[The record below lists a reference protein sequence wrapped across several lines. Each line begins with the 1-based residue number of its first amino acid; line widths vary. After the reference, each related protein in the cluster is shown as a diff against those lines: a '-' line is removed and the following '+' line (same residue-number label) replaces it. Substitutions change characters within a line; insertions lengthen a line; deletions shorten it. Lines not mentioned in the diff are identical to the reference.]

1 MRLMPH
7 LRWQALVPL
16 LQPKWGTGF
25 LAQLPRFGSKEKLMA
40 VELDDRTAGAR
51 RLKDKVCVV
60 TGAGQGIGRATARRL
75 GQEGGTVVVAD
86 RIDATATEALAEL
99 RNHGV
104 EAMKSIVDLGT
115 FAGAQ
120 NLVSQTLEAYGRID
134 VLVNN
139 VGGTIWMKPYHLYTE
154 EEVVLEIERSLYPTL
169 WCCLAVLP
177 IMMAQ
182 KSGSIVNLG
191 SQAIRGLYRVP
202 YAASKGGILA
212 LGKVLAMEYGRY
224 GIRVNTVSPGGTDIA
239 DRVTPRLLIRP
250 GFTADEGAKSE
261 AENYRREMMEDSQN
275 QQALRRRGLPE
286 EQAAAIAFLASDD
299 SSFITGEVINCSGG
313 QS

>member
-1 MRLMPH
+1 MAI
-7 LRWQALVPL
+7 ALD
-16 LQPKWGTGF
+16 
-25 LAQLPRFGSKEKLMA
+25 ARA
-40 VELDDRTAGAR
+40 AGVR
-51 RLKDKVCVV
+51 RLVDKICVV

-75 GQEGGTVVVAD
+75 GQEGGTIIVAD
-86 RIDATATEALAEL
+86 RIQAAADRTEAEL
-99 RNHGV
+99 REHGV
-104 EAMKSIVDLGT
+104 AALEVLADVSTL
-115 FAGAQ
+115 AGAQ
-120 NLVSQTLEAYGRID
+120 DLMSRTIEAYGRID

-139 VGGTIWMKPYHLYTE
+139 VGGTIWIKPYHLYTE
-154 EEVVLEIERSLYPTL
+154 EEVKLEIERSFYPTL

-177 IMMAQ
+177 IMMQ
-182 KSGSIVNLG
+182 QRGGSIVNVG

-224 GIRVNTVSPGGTDIA
+224 GIRVNTMAPGGTDIA
-239 DRVTPRLLIRP
+239 DRMTPRQLIRP
-250 GFTADEGAKSE
+250 GVMVDEGADAQ
-261 AENYRREMMEDSQN
+261 AEQHLREMAEDIRN

-299 SSFITGEVINCSGG
+299 AAFITGQVINCSGG